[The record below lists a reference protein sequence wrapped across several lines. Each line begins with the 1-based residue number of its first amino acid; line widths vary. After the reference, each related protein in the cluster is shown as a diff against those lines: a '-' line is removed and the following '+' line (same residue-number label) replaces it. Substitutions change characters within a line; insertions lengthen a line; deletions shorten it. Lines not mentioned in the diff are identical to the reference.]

1 MKYLA
6 FLLLLVFPFI
16 PLSCQSAKKKIERL
30 QTENDSLRLELQKCQ
45 NAPMQRLTET
55 LDSPKFGENPNYG
68 REELHAK
75 LLPQIK
81 AKSEE
86 KYGKALNIIIST
98 DAFLKYCEALKTEL
112 TQQTGGV
119 DANGQPIG
127 ARDNKTPTRF
137 FIEEKR
143 GAELKA
149 KMEAQRAVYI
159 NAVEENQ
166 FYLPRIVLQVE
177 PLPGNTTAKTWE
189 EFKFKG
195 MPLMAVFPIIGK
207 IQSDAKA
214 SEAAVLQFLNE

>member
-6 FLLLLVFPFI
+6 FLLLLVFPFVA
-16 PLSCQSAKKKIERL
+16 LSGQSAKKKIERL

-143 GAELKA
+143 GAELKS
-149 KMEAQRAVYI
+149 KWRHSV
-159 NAVEENQ
+159 Q
-166 FYLPRIVLQVE
+166 FTSTQSKKTNFTCPESSYKWSHCQAIPRQK
-177 PLPGNTTAKTWE
+177 PGRNSSSRE
-189 EFKFKG
+189 CR
-195 MPLMAVFPIIGK
+195 
-207 IQSDAKA
+207 
-214 SEAAVLQFLNE
+214 

>member
-6 FLLLLVFPFI
+6 FLLLLVFPFVA
-16 PLSCQSAKKKIERL
+16 LSGQSAKKKIERL

-143 GAELKA
+143 GAELKS
-149 KMEAQRAVYI
+149 KMEAQRAVYL

-195 MPLMAVFPIIGK
+195 MPLMAVFPILGK

-214 SEAAVLQFLNE
+214 